1 MIRMKATLKIIQR
14 LSYESKDG
22 TCPVCLRYISYR
34 RVVYIALNISIHP
47 KHWSDNKKMVLATH
61 KDHLFYNK
69 IIQEQYTKAQT
80 IIRDNFIKPLR
91 VEVFLNKFK
100 DILYGNTDFYV
111 FAENEL
117 RFLKLSRA
125 KRTIA
130 NYRNFLSKMKKWKP
144 VLAFDEIT
152 LDYIQKF
159 HEYEIQSGNLLNTIY
174 KKHSNFKFFLGIAVD
189 KGILDKNPY
198 SKFKIK
204 KIIQAQN
211 NDILN
216 EDELKM
222 LQQVY
227 DSGKY
232 KGGKREVLRNFLFS
246 CYTSL
251 SYAEFHNVTYDDL
264 KPVVLKDNKNVDICL
279 LLSNNR
285 LKTDVLY
292 KIPIVSSVVES
303 LLERKNKKTF
313 LPIFSPL
320 SNWRTNRHLKN
331 IIAELGV
338 NKTITFHRA
347 RHTFRTIAA
356 KRGIRDAIAERI
368 MGHAIGNKI
377 QDIYMHLDDEDII
390 AEMKAKWIV
399 TS

>member
-1 MIRMKATLKIIQR
+1 MKATLKVIQR
-14 LSYESKDG
+14 LSHEAKDG
-22 TCPVCLRYISYR
+22 TCPVCLRYTSYR
-34 RVVYIALNISIHP
+34 RVTYIGLNISVHP
-47 KHWSDNKKMVLATH
+47 KHWSDNKKMVLASH
-61 KDHLFYNK
+61 RDHLLYNR

-80 IIRDNFIKPLR
+80 IIRDHFIKPLR
-91 VEVFLNKFK
+91 VGVFLNKFK
-100 DILYGNTDFYV
+100 DKLYGNTDFYV

-117 RFLKLSRA
+117 RFLELTRA

-130 NYRNFLSKMKKWKP
+130 NYRNFLNKMQKWKP
-144 VLAFDEIT
+144 VLTFDAIT
-152 LDYIQKF
+152 LDYIKKF

-204 KIIQAQN
+204 KITQAQN

-216 EDELKM
+216 EDELKI
-222 LQQVY
+222 LQKAY
-227 DSGKY
+227 DLGKY
-232 KGGKREVLRNFLFS
+232 KGGRREVLRGFLFS

-251 SYAEFHNVTYDDL
+251 SYAEFYNVTYDDL
-264 KPVVLKDNKNVDICL
+264 KPVVLKEDKNDDICL

-285 LKTDVLY
+285 LKTGVKY

-303 LLERKNKKTF
+303 LLERKNKKTY
-313 LPIFSPL
+313 LPIFYPL
-320 SNWRTNRHLKN
+320 SNWRTNQHLKE
-331 IIAELGV
+331 IIAELSI

-356 KRGIRDAIAERI
+356 KRGIRDGIAERI
-368 MGHAIGNKI
+368 MGHAIGNNI
-377 QDIYMHLDDEDII
+377 QDIYMHLDDEDIV

-399 TS
+399 AP